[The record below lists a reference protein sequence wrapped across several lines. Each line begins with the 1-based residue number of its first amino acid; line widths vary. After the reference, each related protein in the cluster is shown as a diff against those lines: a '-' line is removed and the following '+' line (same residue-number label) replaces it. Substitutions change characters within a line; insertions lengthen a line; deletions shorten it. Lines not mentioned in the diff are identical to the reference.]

1 MNNQEMVSQSSTK
14 KLHKKRSK
22 FRNKTKR
29 GSACVGLSLKDCV
42 FPCKTVKKR
51 RNMKSFGHCKTIFS
65 KHRKY
70 IDKKTGRVVNDK
82 MRLLKK
88 TALEADKDRE
98 ASERN
103 EKKSKQYAEKSVK
116 KEEEAKKKEEKSTSI
131 FKEISYAL
139 GFSKDAKPTSDKS
152 ENVDENVEKTESES
166 QEEEK
171 QSPDPMAEQAVD
183 VDEQKTDVSSEE
195 QPAEQAVEEQN
206 QVLEEGEKPPETE
219 PQPEEQKTEES
230 LSEVN
235 NETEPD
241 KPVESEPENPN
252 KPPQ

>member
-51 RNMKSFGHCKTIFS
+51 RNMKTFGHCKTIFS

-70 IDKKTGRVVNDK
+70 IDKKTGRVVNDQ
-82 MRLLKK
+82 MRLLRK
-88 TALEADKDRE
+88 TALEADKSRE
-98 ASERN
+98 ASERD
-103 EKKSKQYAEKSVK
+103 EKKSKQYAEKAVK
-116 KEEEAKKKEEKSTSI
+116 KEKEAEKKEEKSTSI

-139 GFSKDAKPTSDKS
+139 GFSKDAKPTPDKS
-152 ENVDENVEKTESES
+152 ENVNENVDENVEKKESES

-171 QSPDPMAEQAVD
+171 QSPDPAAEQAV
-183 VDEQKTDVSSEE
+183 EE

-206 QVLEEGEKPPETE
+206 QVIEEGEKPPEPE
-219 PQPEEQKTEES
+219 PQPEEQKAEE
-230 LSEVN
+230 LVSEVN

-241 KPVESEPENPN
+241 KPAESEPEPENPN
-252 KPPQ
+252 KPLQ

>member
-51 RNMKSFGHCKTIFS
+51 RNMKTFGHCKTIFS

-88 TALEADKDRE
+88 TALEADKSRE

-103 EKKSKQYAEKSVK
+103 EKKSKQFAEISVK

-139 GFSKDAKPTSDKS
+139 GFSKDAKPTPDKS
-152 ENVDENVEKTESES
+152 ENVDENVEKKESES

-171 QSPDPMAEQAVD
+171 QSPDPAAEQAV
-183 VDEQKTDVSSEE
+183 EE

-206 QVLEEGEKPPETE
+206 QVIEEEEKQPEPE
-219 PQPEEQKTEES
+219 PQPEEQKAEES
-230 LSEVN
+230 VSEVN

-241 KPVESEPENPN
+241 KPAESEPEPENPN
-252 KPPQ
+252 KPLQ

>member
-171 QSPDPMAEQAVD
+171 QSPDPMAEQG

-195 QPAEQAVEEQN
+195 QTAEQAVEEQN
-206 QVLEEGEKPPETE
+206 QVIEEGENPPEPE

-230 LSEVN
+230 VSEVN

-252 KPPQ
+252 KHPQ